1 MNYKKT
7 KKQVSKFDISVQY
20 FKEGKFQEALTEI
33 NFCIKQ
39 EENNPEYFF
48 FRARVNS
55 RLGNF
60 DASLQDFDSLLQLD
74 PFNPTYISDRAVV
87 LHLLK
92 RNEEAMYEFD
102 RALNLEPNNPYR
114 YSSRAYFKDRIGD
127 LKGAIE
133 DYEKAIELD
142 PEDAVAFNNKG
153 LVEEKMGYIEK
164 SKRSYKKADE
174 LVGYKPKQNEE
185 PDIDQGSKKGFS
197 DSELSNND
205 PLSLNESSSLTVS
218 DYLGTIK
225 NVFTK
230 KDTRREFW
238 EFLKSR
244 LKGNIG

>member
-1 MNYKKT
+1 
-7 KKQVSKFDISVQY
+7 VSNFDISVQY
-20 FKEGKFQEALTEI
+20 FKEGKFQEALAQI
-33 NFCIKQ
+33 NFCIEQ

-60 DASLQDFDSLLQLD
+60 DASLQDFDSLLQID

-142 PEDAVAFNNKG
+142 PEDAVAYNNKG

-174 LVGYKPKQNEE
+174 LIGYNPNKMEE
-185 PDIDQGSKKGFS
+185 PGIDQGSSKGFS
-197 DSELSNND
+197 DRNFSDNGILS
-205 PLSLNESSSLTVS
+205 SNESSSLTFS
-218 DYLGTIK
+218 DYLGTVK

-230 KDTRREFW
+230 KETRREFW